1 MNRAFVKDYEG
12 DADDALPE
20 LPLSDHPNYVTPRG
34 VALLRERLIAA
45 QARRDALKTAEDDT
59 LAQQR
64 ELASLE
70 RELRWLSARVA
81 NAIEVDISKQPRD
94 RVAFGAIVIVDSE
107 DGEHRWQ
114 IVGEDEAD
122 VEHGLVSYVS
132 PLAQALLGARL
143 GDEVR
148 WYRPAGDMTI
158 EVVAIAYP
166 GSEAA

>member
-20 LPLSDHPNYVTPRG
+20 LPLSDNPNYVTPHG
-34 VALLRERLIAA
+34 AALLRDRWVAM
-45 QARRDALKTAEDDT
+45 QARLDALKAAQSDT
-59 LAQQR
+59 LAQEH
-64 ELASLE
+64 ELSSLE
-70 RELRWLSARVA
+70 RELRRLSARVA
-81 NAIEVDISKQPRD
+81 NAIEVDISKQPHD
-94 RVAFGAIVIVDSE
+94 RVAFGAIVTVDSE

-132 PLAQALLGARL
+132 PLAQALLGARV

-148 WYRPAGDMTI
+148 WHRPAGDLTI
-158 EVVAIAYP
+158 EVMKIEYAEGGA
-166 GSEAA
+166 